1 MIRIL
6 RTEISC
12 ANAIYLPQIEPFQ
25 RYVSD
30 RSFDAYQR
38 PKLRKNEATLN
49 LLWGVKELLPT
60 REETYFYNNLLT
72 SPIAWFN
79 TII

>member
-25 RYVSD
+25 RYVSEFKGI
-30 RSFDAYQR
+30 SILLSYLIVFSQLS
-38 PKLRKNEATLN
+38 PKQLRGTEKVSA
-49 LLWGVKELLPT
+49 V
-60 REETYFYNNLLT
+60 
-72 SPIAWFN
+72 
-79 TII
+79 